1 MATIKKNKQ
10 LNNIVSIN
18 KDDTFLKYAKLSSF
32 KFNKFLVDICNKTTS
47 IIMNKKPTHLYTY
60 SDKINIK
67 KKDMFV
73 KKLIK

>member
-1 MATIKKNKQ
+1 MATTKKNKQ

-18 KDDTFLKYAKLSSF
+18 IVDTFLKNAKLSSV
-32 KFNKFLVDICNKTTS
+32 KFFKFLVDICNKTTS
-47 IIMNKKPTHLYTY
+47 TIMNKKPTHLYIY

-67 KKDMFV
+67 KKDMFE